1 MTLFYSGGD
10 KHEQGVG
17 FVVKEKL
24 LPQITNFKS
33 INDCLC
39 YIELKCKWHNMIL
52 INCYAATEVKNEE
65 IRNEFYDSLDMLYDS
80 LPADKPKIVI
90 GDFNEKI
97 WKQIIKI

>member
-17 FVVKEKL
+17 FVVIEKL

-33 INDCLC
+33 INDSLC

-52 INCYAATEVKNEE
+52 INC
-65 IRNEFYDSLDMLYDS
+65 
-80 LPADKPKIVI
+80 
-90 GDFNEKI
+90 
-97 WKQIIKI
+97 